1 MKPFRA
7 AIQNELLLA
16 YGLDRSLQMFTPRD
30 ATFEELT
37 LFHTPEY
44 IRFLK

>member
-1 MKPFRA
+1 
-7 AIQNELLLA
+7 
-16 YGLDRSLQMFTPRD
+16 MFTPRD

-44 IRFLK
+44 IRFLKQITPESVS